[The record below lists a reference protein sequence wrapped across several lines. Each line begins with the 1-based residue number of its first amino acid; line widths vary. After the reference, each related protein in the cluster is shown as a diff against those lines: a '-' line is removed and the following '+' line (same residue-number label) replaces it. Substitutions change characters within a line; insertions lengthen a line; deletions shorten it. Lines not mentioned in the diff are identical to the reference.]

1 MNLAHQHKIKPMKT
15 WKDAAIKA
23 TEDSNLVQQIEMILF
38 EHTNKNTMDI
48 AFKVLDWHKEELL
61 RQKKEIEELIEKEK
75 KYSSGYCPYQP
86 CKKSGSLGSF
96 SLEHPTDAIERVG
109 FYNQALDDILKLLR
123 E

>member
-48 AFKVLDWHKEELL
+48 AFKILDWHKEELS
-61 RQKKEIEELIEKEK
+61 RQQKKIEEKIETVFDDFR
-75 KYSSGYCPYQP
+75 SSNQKFKNG
-86 CKKSGSLGSF
+86 KRRFGL
-96 SLEHPTDAIERVG
+96 PTQSIT
-109 FYNQALDDILKLLR
+109 NIKHLHDDILKFLR
-123 E
+123 